1 MVMESTDRISTGI
14 PGIDEIL
21 CGGLLPASAYLLV
34 GGPGTGKT
42 VLSLRFLMEGARR
55 SEKCLLISFG
65 ESERRVRRDAAS
77 FGWSLDGIH
86 FEDFSGIGSGRV
98 PAGEYKVFR
107 LSDVEGEPVWG
118 RLRETIA
125 KYEPARLVI
134 DSVSFLKFLSA
145 DEFQYRRQ
153 LQSLLAQLS
162 GQGCVCI
169 LLVSPLEL
177 EKDATLAFAVDG
189 VVRLERILSEN
200 RLVEI
205 RTLEV
210 EKFRGSSYLGGRH
223 AMRISESGISLW
235 PHRTEPIAGAGTP
248 TGLITSGIEGVDEL
262 MGGGLPTGSSTLI
275 AGPAGAGKTTLG
287 VQLLASA
294 AASGL
299 KGALYSFEESIES
312 IIRRCR
318 GLSIPLEEHIRE
330 NRILMRQVNPMEV
343 YPDEFAETVRRDI
356 EQQRCDVI
364 LLDSLRG
371 YEMALETFGNAVA
384 NVQNLIQLVR
394 RLGRSLIVISEQEL
408 VTGNL
413 QISRAGV
420 SYVSDNVLLLRLAE
434 YRGEVIR
441 LIVCLKKRGG
451 AHQTAIRELKFSN
464 EGISVGRTFKELS
477 GLLTGVPVLGATP
490 QGPEHKAASDV

>member
-1 MVMESTDRISTGI
+1 MMNSINRVSTGI
-14 PGIDEIL
+14 AGVDDVL
-21 CGGLLPASAYLLV
+21 RGGLLPASSLLV

-42 VLSLRFLMEGARR
+42 VLSLRFLIEGARR
-55 SEKCLLISFG
+55 GEKCLLISFG

-77 FGWSLDGIH
+77 FGWPLDGID

-98 PAGEYKVFR
+98 LAGEYKVFR
-107 LSDVEGEPVWG
+107 SSEVEGEPVWG

-134 DSVSFLKFLSA
+134 DSVSFLKFLSV

-169 LLVSPLEL
+169 LLISPLEL
-177 EKDATLAFAVDG
+177 EQDATLAFAVDG
-189 VVRLERILSEN
+189 VIRLERILSEN

-210 EKFRGSSYLGGRH
+210 EKFRGSGYLGGRH

-235 PHRTEPIAGAGTP
+235 PHRKESMAESGAQ
-248 TGLITSGIEGVDEL
+248 TGFITSGIEGVDEL
-262 MGGGLPTGSSTLI
+262 LGGGLPMGSSTLI

-294 AASGL
+294 AASGR
-299 KGALYSFEESIES
+299 KGAVYSFEESVGS
-312 IIRRCR
+312 IVQRSCA
-318 GLSIPLEEHIRE
+318 LSIPLEEHIRA
-330 NRILMRQVNPMEV
+330 NRILMRQVNPMEE
-343 YPDEFAETVRRDI
+343 YPDELAETVRQDI
-356 EQQRCDVI
+356 EERGVDVI

-371 YEMALETFGNAVA
+371 YEMALEAFGNAVA
-384 NVQNLIQLVR
+384 NVQNLIQMVR

-420 SYVSDNVLLLRLAE
+420 SYVSDNILLLRLAE

-441 LIVCLKKRGG
+441 FIVCLKKRGG

-464 EGISVGRTFKELS
+464 EGISVGRTFEELS
-477 GLLTGVPVLGATP
+477 GLLTGVPVPGAAI
-490 QGPEHKAASDV
+490 QDFVHKAV